1 MKKPMIRRIALF
13 TTSLMLVF
21 SAAAIGAS
29 DRPFKGKGTSVVAGD
44 PFAEEGAPLTT
55 TGTGTHLGK
64 FTGAGTLFF
73 SLQEDGMILGEGMQ
87 TLTAAN
93 GDTLDTEFSGLLDPE
108 TGEATVEFVITGGT
122 GRFEDATGGFIADVQ
137 TVSQVPPTFS
147 FQVSGTISY

>member
-1 MKKPMIRRIALF
+1 MKKSTTRRIVAF
-13 TTSLMLVF
+13 TAALMLVF

-44 PFAEEGAPLTT
+44 PFAEEGAPFTT
-55 TGTGTHLGK
+55 TGTGTHLGN

-108 TGEATVEFVITGGT
+108 TGAATVEFIITGGT
-122 GRFEDATGGFIADVQ
+122 GRFEDATGEFTADVQ
-137 TVSQVPPTFS
+137 TVNQAPPTFT
-147 FQVSGTISY
+147 FTVNGNISY